1 MRYILVIFL
10 VAISFFQIGCEKE
23 AEVQPKD
30 YPFVAIDKLD
40 VMPNKYV
47 AFHANIAYNDTLQI
61 IDHGFTICDS
71 RNHSNPAMT
80 YIISLGSLAKNQS
93 EFNDTI
99 YSGLVYGMKYYLR
112 AYTKN
117 TRYTV
122 YSNEVFFVNK

>member
-1 MRYILVIFL
+1 MRYISLIFL
-10 VAISFFQIGCEKE
+10 IAISFFQIGCEKE

-47 AFHANIAYNDTLQI
+47 AFHAKIAYGDTLELF
-61 IDHGFTICDS
+61 DHGFIIYDIT
-71 RNHSNPAMT
+71 NHG
-80 YIISLGSLAKNQS
+80 YIISLGPLSKNQS

-99 YSGLVYGMKYYLR
+99 YSGLVYGTKYYLK

-117 TRYTV
+117 AHYTV
-122 YSNEVFFVNK
+122 YSNAVFFANK

>member
-1 MRYILVIFL
+1 MRYFSIIILL
-10 VAISFFQIGCEKE
+10 AISFLQIGCKKE
-23 AEVQPKD
+23 AVVQPKD
-30 YPFVAIDKLD
+30 YPFVAIDKLN

-47 AFHANIAYNDTLQI
+47 AFHANIAYNDIFEI

-112 AYTKN
+112 AYTK
-117 TRYTV
+117 TARYTV
-122 YSNEVFFVNK
+122 YSNEVFFANK